1 MITNNQPSFTGMT
14 KIYAIT
20 DSHQETRKTRA
31 FLSRILHETINDK
44 NVLFLNCGDMF
55 KGIYSKNLE
64 RDSYI
69 KMKSAKPD
77 IEMVTTIGNNDF
89 GFNRESLDYLIDTIR
104 NFTSKG
110 IKTVCANI
118 FQTDGKRPDWLLP
131 YTVVNR
137 DGDRTFI
144 TGFCINNINT
154 AKFGIVPKPQ
164 TDVINE
170 ILNAIKKEKPE
181 NVIILNHDYM
191 PVSKDIVETCKNNG
205 IKIDIVIGGHDH
217 DIVHPD
223 TELNIYYP
231 HSFSDSMYKM
241 NLINNNGSSQVNNV
255 EMIKNE
261 GLKVDKVFSKD
272 LEEYEQSSGLSE
284 KLAPYVLNLTKQYSK
299 PCPIGSFLADNM
311 KTDANADI
319 AFFSTGFIMK
329 PMDYQPDSFITN
341 YLFRKT
347 MSAVNPIK
355 TVELDSQQIFE
366 VFSHALRNNEY
377 SLSNPKFLQ
386 CSNNVKIEGKNN
398 PSLGIWEVKQ
408 IYIDNKPL
416 LDKNSTPLP
425 SNKKYK
431 CAIDSYI
438 ADGGQGFTTLQKAAK
453 NDVIINNTQLTI
465 DEVLKKALIQAS
477 DKYEKG
483 STYPQFELI
492 EK

>member
-1 MITNNQPSFTGMT
+1 MITNNQPSFTGLT

-191 PVSKDIVETCKNNG
+191 PVSKDIVETCKNNS

-217 DIVHPD
+217 DIVPPD

-261 GLKVDKVFSKD
+261 G
-272 LEEYEQSSGLSE
+272 
-284 KLAPYVLNLTKQYSK
+284 
-299 PCPIGSFLADNM
+299 
-311 KTDANADI
+311 
-319 AFFSTGFIMK
+319 
-329 PMDYQPDSFITN
+329 
-341 YLFRKT
+341 
-347 MSAVNPIK
+347 
-355 TVELDSQQIFE
+355 
-366 VFSHALRNNEY
+366 
-377 SLSNPKFLQ
+377 
-386 CSNNVKIEGKNN
+386 
-398 PSLGIWEVKQ
+398 
-408 IYIDNKPL
+408 
-416 LDKNSTPLP
+416 
-425 SNKKYK
+425 
-431 CAIDSYI
+431 
-438 ADGGQGFTTLQKAAK
+438 
-453 NDVIINNTQLTI
+453 
-465 DEVLKKALIQAS
+465 
-477 DKYEKG
+477 
-483 STYPQFELI
+483 
-492 EK
+492 

>member
-1 MITNNQPSFTGMT
+1 MITNNQPSFTGLT

-31 FLSRILHETINDK
+31 FLSKILHETINDK

-217 DIVHPD
+217 DIVPPD

-241 NLINNNGSSQVNNV
+241 NLINNNGLSQVNNV

-299 PCPIGSFLADNM
+299 PCPLGRQTL
-311 KTDANADI
+311 
-319 AFFSTGFIMK
+319 G
-329 PMDYQPDSFITN
+329 TN
-341 YLFRKT
+341 
-347 MSAVNPIK
+347 
-355 TVELDSQQIFE
+355 QQ
-366 VFSHALRNNEY
+366 L
-377 SLSNPKFLQ
+377 
-386 CSNNVKIEGKNN
+386 
-398 PSLGIWEVKQ
+398 
-408 IYIDNKPL
+408 
-416 LDKNSTPLP
+416 
-425 SNKKYK
+425 
-431 CAIDSYI
+431 
-438 ADGGQGFTTLQKAAK
+438 
-453 NDVIINNTQLTI
+453 
-465 DEVLKKALIQAS
+465 
-477 DKYEKG
+477 
-483 STYPQFELI
+483 
-492 EK
+492 

>member
-1 MITNNQPSFTGMT
+1 M
-14 KIYAIT
+14 
-20 DSHQETRKTRA
+20 
-31 FLSRILHETINDK
+31 
-44 NVLFLNCGDMF
+44 
-55 KGIYSKNLE
+55 
-64 RDSYI
+64 
-69 KMKSAKPD
+69 
-77 IEMVTTIGNNDF
+77 
-89 GFNRESLDYLIDTIR
+89 
-104 NFTSKG
+104 
-110 IKTVCANI
+110 
-118 FQTDGKRPDWLLP
+118 
-131 YTVVNR
+131 VNR

-217 DIVHPD
+217 DIVPPD

-329 PMDYQPDSFITN
+329 PMDYRPDSFITN

-398 PSLGIWEVKQ
+398 PSIGIWEVKQ

-425 SNKKYK
+425 SNL
-431 CAIDSYI
+431 S
-438 ADGGQGFTTLQKAAK
+438 
-453 NDVIINNTQLTI
+453 
-465 DEVLKKALIQAS
+465 LIH
-477 DKYEKG
+477 
-483 STYPQFELI
+483 I
-492 EK
+492 